1 MGIAQLQQ
9 ALAGHHLISVDTM
22 VWIYLLDEHPR
33 YADLATAV
41 FALIEQG
48 TVQGVTSTLTLAE
61 ILTAP
66 ARAGNTQAL
75 QDYELY
81 VTNFPNLQ
89 LMPPNVEIARQ
100 TALVRASTGLKMP
113 DAIQIATAIQAG
125 ATALVSNDKQWRN
138 KVDKPVLVLLDDYL

>member
-9 ALAGHHLISVDTM
+9 ALASHHLIGVDTM

-33 YADLATAV
+33 YADLAMTV

-66 ARAGNTQAL
+66 ARAGNTQAM

-81 VTNFPNLQ
+81 LTHFPHLQ
-89 LMPPNVEIARQ
+89 LMPPSVEIVRQ
-100 TALVRASTGLKMP
+100 AALVRAGTNLKMP
-113 DAIQIATAIQAG
+113 DAIQIATAIHAG

-138 KVDKPVLVLLDDYL
+138 RVNQPMLVLLDDYL